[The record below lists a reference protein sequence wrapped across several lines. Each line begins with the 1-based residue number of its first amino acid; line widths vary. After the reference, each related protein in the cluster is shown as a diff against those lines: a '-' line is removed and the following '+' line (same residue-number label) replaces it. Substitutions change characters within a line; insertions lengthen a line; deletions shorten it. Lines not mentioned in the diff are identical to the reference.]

1 MSRAAVAIAR
11 NDADRVTSLSN
22 LAGVLKISFGIDPT
36 ADTAAELL
44 QVSRE
49 AAHSVNNPMYL
60 ANLSG
65 ALTLVSSWNGD
76 KALLPEAVDAAFAA
90 VDATPQDH
98 PSRERRTS
106 VLADTLTGLLEQE
119 AEPDPRRR
127 VLLVRRALSI
137 FPEGTP
143 LYSALLADLSLGLQA
158 VYLRYGERS
167 ALLEAIE
174 VSRRA
179 YAEPDHDDENWR
191 GSLVTLTWA
200 LGTEFAST
208 GDVSV
213 LREAIEIGREACLV
227 NNSGGTNSVLA
238 RCNLSDALLTM
249 YQQTGETELLH
260 EAIDRAREG
269 SAMPPPDGERA
280 SGPHSALSAAL
291 LIHFQRTG
299 DDQSLQEAIESGR
312 RAVELVEGQEK
323 VALLSNLGIVL
334 HTAYEHRSDTTMLR
348 EAVSVCRS
356 AVELAAPEHP
366 NYANYL
372 TNLGG
377 SLGELASLEND
388 EAGLIEALKLCRAAS
403 AVAPAS
409 HANHLR
415 YLTNQSNALSDLF
428 SFTGDDSHLHEAL
441 RLRRH
446 VRDSTPADNPD
457 HAARQ
462 VNMGVSLDSLF
473 ELTEDATHLD
483 EARRCYAA
491 AAVTNAAPLRHRL
504 QAARLATRRDLAA
517 GDPHHAVE
525 MAELTVSLVP
535 LLTTRERSSVDRR
548 RQVLDFSGLPD
559 LVAAAAI
566 AAGRP
571 ARAVELLEQ
580 TRGLLFAD
588 ALDIRSDLTSLRDQ
602 EPLLAEEF
610 RALGREIEQAD
621 LIQTSAAQ
629 RIELH
634 ERWENLLGRIH
645 RVDGF
650 AGFLRPPSIEEIT
663 RQTAQGPVVYVTV
676 YGTSGHALVVTD
688 TVTAV
693 PLGDLTSDWAY
704 REANVLRAA
713 VAKALDAKL
722 ALTRETAQQEI
733 LAALERLW
741 HTVTE
746 PVLRHLGHTGRPVTW
761 PRIWWCPVGIMTFL
775 PLHAAGNHNAGAAAD
790 TVMDR
795 VISSYIPTVR
805 ALAHARTD
813 LVEEPAPLD
822 VDRRRARTARLH
834 STSRRR
840 GRGRAPAR
848 SHPGRHAAARCRTR
862 GHSRPPA
869 HARDRALRVSRV
881 RRLGGPQPQP
891 PDPARPRHASA
902 DRGRP
907 RPPPPAQRPVRLPV
921 RVQHGRH
928 ESGARRR
935 SHPSDRSVP
944 PRGLPHGDRDTV
956 ARR

>member
-1 MSRAAVAIAR
+1 MAESEPDLEAAHVLGWYHWLRACALSDDERREATRLAVGWLWPIAVNEPTLVPGGALGLLAPSLREAALDLREEGLRTGSLVHIRHAATLLRHVLAEVPPDDPYRGLYLSNLAMTLHGVLDRKPDPETLDLLLDTARAAVDVCPGDHPHRNTALNELGLALQKKLLFTDDRGLLDEAVRVSRAAVAIAR

-409 HANHLR
+409 HANH
-415 YLTNQSNALSDLF
+415 F
-428 SFTGDDSHLHEAL
+428 
-441 RLRRH
+441 
-446 VRDSTPADNPD
+446 
-457 HAARQ
+457 
-462 VNMGVSLDSLF
+462 
-473 ELTEDATHLD
+473 AT
-483 EARRCYAA
+483 
-491 AAVTNAAPLRHRL
+491 
-504 QAARLATRRDLAA
+504 
-517 GDPHHAVE
+517 
-525 MAELTVSLVP
+525 
-535 LLTTRERSSVDRR
+535 
-548 RQVLDFSGLPD
+548 
-559 LVAAAAI
+559 
-566 AAGRP
+566 
-571 ARAVELLEQ
+571 
-580 TRGLLFAD
+580 
-588 ALDIRSDLTSLRDQ
+588 
-602 EPLLAEEF
+602 
-610 RALGREIEQAD
+610 
-621 LIQTSAAQ
+621 
-629 RIELH
+629 
-634 ERWENLLGRIH
+634 
-645 RVDGF
+645 
-650 AGFLRPPSIEEIT
+650 
-663 RQTAQGPVVYVTV
+663 
-676 YGTSGHALVVTD
+676 
-688 TVTAV
+688 
-693 PLGDLTSDWAY
+693 
-704 REANVLRAA
+704 
-713 VAKALDAKL
+713 
-722 ALTRETAQQEI
+722 
-733 LAALERLW
+733 
-741 HTVTE
+741 
-746 PVLRHLGHTGRPVTW
+746 
-761 PRIWWCPVGIMTFL
+761 
-775 PLHAAGNHNAGAAAD
+775 
-790 TVMDR
+790 
-795 VISSYIPTVR
+795 
-805 ALAHARTD
+805 
-813 LVEEPAPLD
+813 
-822 VDRRRARTARLH
+822 
-834 STSRRR
+834 
-840 GRGRAPAR
+840 
-848 SHPGRHAAARCRTR
+848 
-862 GHSRPPA
+862 
-869 HARDRALRVSRV
+869 
-881 RRLGGPQPQP
+881 
-891 PDPARPRHASA
+891 
-902 DRGRP
+902 
-907 RPPPPAQRPVRLPV
+907 
-921 RVQHGRH
+921 
-928 ESGARRR
+928 
-935 SHPSDRSVP
+935 
-944 PRGLPHGDRDTV
+944 
-956 ARR
+956 